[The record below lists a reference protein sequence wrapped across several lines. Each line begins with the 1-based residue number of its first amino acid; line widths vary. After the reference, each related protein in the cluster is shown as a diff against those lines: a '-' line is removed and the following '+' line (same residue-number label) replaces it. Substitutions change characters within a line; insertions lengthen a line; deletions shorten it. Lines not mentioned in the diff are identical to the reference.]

1 MYVFD
6 GILLVS
12 RHDVGKTIV
21 SCKKDIKWRNQ
32 EGEHQH
38 RSAINKKIRNK
49 RGRERER
56 HELYTI
62 HETNKTCDCLDWS

>member
-49 RGRERER
+49 RGSERER
-56 HELYTI
+56 DLSCIQFMKQTKHATV
-62 HETNKTCDCLDWS
+62 